1 MEPRSIARCCGR
13 RSRSRR
19 EMFHRIH
26 SIARRERGRKSN
38 SPRERALPGEYRIRK
53 AADPSA
59 QYAGERDAEEPL
71 GNFLTTGCATWEQ
84 FARPVTFLSSTVNG
98 YSGRVRPYA
107 MHARAR
113 SFFRRNSNGPLS
125 ISNSISISISSR
137 SRGRSALAIERCARS
152 ITWMRLIRCDSR
164 DRRSS
169 FREEGGIETGRA
181 RSEGFARADES
192 SKERDKERKME
203 RDVKSVPF

>member
-1 MEPRSIARCCGR
+1 
-13 RSRSRR
+13 
-19 EMFHRIH
+19 MFHRIH

-107 MHARAR
+107 SALVLPPKLERSTFDFEFDFDFDFESLERSFGPCDRAIDVPPSRKEEESKPGMLDHARLR
-113 SFFRRNSNGPLS
+113 L
-125 ISNSISISISSR
+125 
-137 SRGRSALAIERCARS
+137 RG
-152 ITWMRLIRCDSR
+152 
-164 DRRSS
+164 
-169 FREEGGIETGRA
+169 
-181 RSEGFARADES
+181 
-192 SKERDKERKME
+192 
-203 RDVKSVPF
+203 